1 MTHKISIALLS
12 SELTK
17 VKAEK
22 ARAQKATHVTI
33 AGYKDALSIAAVN
46 QLPQVRE
53 LLEEALNA
61 AEQQQKSEASPYD
74 EAIADLTSALYHLK
88 SLCPCCNGSGEKRQS
103 DGAGQMEAVRCEK
116 CGGSGSFTESIG
128 LAELTSESVKW

>member
-33 AGYKDALSIAAVN
+33 TGYKDALGIAAVN

-53 LLEEALNA
+53 LLEEALMA
-61 AEQQQKSEASPYD
+61 TEQQKSKASPYD
-74 EAIADLTSALYHLK
+74 EAIADLTSALHHLK
-88 SLCPCCNGSGEKRQS
+88 SLCPCCDGSGEKRQS
-103 DGAGQMEAVRCEK
+103 DGAGQMETVRCEK
-116 CGGSGSFTESIG
+116 CGGSGKVP
-128 LAELTSESVKW
+128 VK